1 MASVGTKIL
10 RESDDHNQNGLK
22 EAAVKDSEENNQT
35 GDGRNKESKCPDHF
49 SIRSSFFHSLP
60 QFPFIHNDT
69 KAIPT
74 IEFLSASIGIV
85 QFVDL
90 LGIVFKPVSNDLNG
104 NVIKIRSKYEEC
116 PEKYKC
122 LDGILTEE
130 KATIKDGDF
139 RIGSDA
145 ICWLNRGLKYLCL
158 FLTFLVQDYKD
169 ARDGKSTGSLEDL
182 KKYFAQAYEFTLK
195 NYHSWFTQKLFSLCL
210 LSAPTRNNLI
220 GMLLKPVDGAD
231 VEGEAT
237 QECDESALFE
247 HISNYLVNL
256 KAVNDTIDH
265 LFIDL
270 NIKI

>member
-1 MASVGTKIL
+1 MASVDTETL
-10 RESDDHNQNGLK
+10 QESGDHYQNGLK
-22 EAAVKDSEENNQT
+22 EAAIEDSQGNNRID
-35 GDGRNKESKCPDHF
+35 GDQNKESKCPDGL
-49 SIRSSFFHSLP
+49 SIRTSFFRSLP
-60 QFPFIHNDT
+60 QFPFIDNDT

-74 IEFLSASIGIV
+74 IELLSASSGIV

-90 LGIVFKPVSNDLNG
+90 LGIVFKPVSSDLNG
-104 NVIKIRSKYEEC
+104 NVIKIRSKYQEC
-116 PEKYKC
+116 PEKYKY
-122 LDGILTEE
+122 LNEILIEE

-158 FLTFLVQDYKD
+158 FLTFLVQDYED
-169 ARDGKSTGSLEDL
+169 ARDGKSAGSLEDL

-195 NYHSWFTQKLFSLCL
+195 NHHGWFTQKMFSLCL

-231 VEGEAT
+231 VEGEAM
-237 QECDESALFE
+237 QECDESALFG

-256 KAVNDTIDH
+256 KAVNDTIDQ